1 MVPVTDRLSSHLVR
15 SAQCNIFYRPAAASA
30 AASGDRLLTTVIA
43 HGSLRPLQVV
53 PVSEKRD
60 PSVTPTMKS
69 AECLIIGGGP
79 AGLSAALSVSRLLK
93 SSIVL
98 DSGVYRNACAEN
110 SYNIIGIDGTPPAVL
125 RQCATAEIAK
135 YGVASIVE
143 RCVQKVEK
151 TEAGFRVDDEFEG
164 KKLILATG
172 AVDIL
177 PDIPGQF
184 LPVLQPTLALYPG
197 RQSLPTSLLLW
208 MQASRS
214 SGAGRLCTVPSATA
228 LNLPRSPAHC

>member
-1 MVPVTDRLSSHLVR
+1 MR
-15 SAQCNIFYRPAAASA
+15 
-30 AASGDRLLTTVIA
+30 
-43 HGSLRPLQVV
+43 
-53 PVSEKRD
+53 
-60 PSVTPTMKS
+60 S

-98 DSGVYRNACAEN
+98 DSGVYRNACAAKT
-110 SYNIIGIDGTPPAVL
+110 YNVIGGTDGTPPAEL
-125 RQCATAEIAK
+125 RQRAKAEIAK

-143 RCVQKVEK
+143 RSVQKVEK

-177 PDIPGQF
+177 PDISGQF
-184 LPVLQPTLALYPG
+184 LRVLQPTLELYYVKPGYPASFVDAGFQELWG
-197 RQSLPTSLLLW
+197 RQMVHCAFCHGTEFAQKPGALLGAMAVLKSLGFLALTPTITLLLNGET
-208 MQASRS
+208 MPPFLSTAYHAFTAAGHKTIESKGLPSR
-214 SGAGRLCTVPSATA
+214 GERWRCCCTLC
-228 LNLPRSPAHC
+228 